1 MGGGRSGFGAGF
13 AAEVTSLTL
22 LDLACAR
29 APETLVSGDEAKLR
43 ALVARIERAA
53 SGKLVEELRR
63 AYVSE
68 TREQL
73 RRAFDESRSP
83 SGERWPA
90 LKTRG
95 GKPLV
100 DSGALRDSFDVVETR
115 TGVRVSNSKPYA
127 KAHQTGFRIKRRR
140 GGKSGKRRRTSGRGG
155 GRVPARPMVPTSHW
169 GSHGEQALRAL
180 ASRIVRRF
188 LRS

>member
-1 MGGGRSGFGAGF
+1 MS
-13 AAEVTSLTL
+13 S
-22 LDLACAR
+22 
-29 APETLVSGDEAKLR
+29 PPGDDAKLR

-53 SGKLVEELRR
+53 SGRLIGELRR

-83 SGERWPA
+83 SGEHWPA
-90 LKTRG
+90 LKARN

-100 DSGALRDSFDVVETR
+100 ESGALRDAFDVEQTR
-115 TGVRVSNSKPYA
+115 DGVRVSNSKPYA
-127 KAHQTGFRIKRRR
+127 KAHQTGFRIRRRR
-140 GGKSGKRRRTSGRGG
+140 GKNGKRRRAFGRGG
-155 GRVPARPMVPTSHW
+155 GRVPARPMVPTSRW
-169 GSHGEQALRAL
+169 GSHGERALRAV
-180 ASRIVRRF
+180 ATRVVRRF